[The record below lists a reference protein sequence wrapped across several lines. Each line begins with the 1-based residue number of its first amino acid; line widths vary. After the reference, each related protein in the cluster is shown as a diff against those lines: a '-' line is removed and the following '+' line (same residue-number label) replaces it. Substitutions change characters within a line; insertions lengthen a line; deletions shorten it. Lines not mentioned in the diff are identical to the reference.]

1 MPLLEAHDALLSPA
15 APSTAPAGLASTG
28 DAWFCAP
35 WSSAGV
41 PAISLPSGLAPSGL
55 PHAVQLVGAAGR
67 ETPLLGTAAWCE
79 SVLAFTA
86 APAL

>member
-1 MPLLEAHDALLSPA
+1 MLWEPGTATGLGPFPGVDPLEAARVVFA
-15 APSTAPAGLASTG
+15 E
-28 DAWFCAP
+28 
-35 WSSAGV
+35 
-41 PAISLPSGLAPSGL
+41 LAPSGL

-79 SVLAFTA
+79 SVLGFTA